1 VKQIDGRARRFE
13 MDVFL
18 RYRPIGATAWQEG
31 RTENISGSG
40 VLFLADHVMEVDSR
54 VEMTFALPVT
64 GLSGQVVCRGRVI
77 RVIQPSEDE
86 PRPGL
91 AATISRYHLAP
102 GTGAPPAAHADHRT
116 DGFHRDE
123 IVSD

>member
-1 VKQIDGRARRFE
+1 MKQIDGRARRFE
-13 MDVFL
+13 LDVFL

-40 VLFLADHVMEVDSR
+40 VLFLADHAMKVDTS
-54 VEMTFALPVT
+54 VEMAFALPVA

-77 RVIQPSEDE
+77 RIVQPRKDE

-91 AATISRYHLAP
+91 AATISRYHLGP
-102 GTGAPPAAHADHRT
+102 GTGEPTAAHAGT
-116 DGFHRDE
+116 DGFHRVE